1 MTSRAAVAQRLDRL
15 GLTLPTVAAP
25 VGAYVPALRT
35 GLHVWT
41 SGQLPFVAGRLLQ
54 TGTLGDDVTADEAA
68 QAARTAALN
77 AVAAVAQVLA
87 AESGDAPVDALDRV
101 VRVVKVTGFVAS
113 APGFTAQPAVLDA
126 ASILLHEVF
135 GDAGVHVRSAV
146 GVAALPMGSPVEV
159 ELVVETR

>member
-1 MTSRAAVAQRLDRL
+1 VA
-15 GLTLPTVAAP
+15 TP
-25 VGAYVPALRT
+25 VGAYAPAVRT
-35 GLHVWT
+35 GTQVWT

-54 TGTLGDDVTADEAA
+54 TGTVGGEVTADEAA

-87 AESGDAPVDALDRV
+87 AESGDAPVEALDRV

-113 APGFTAQPAVLDA
+113 DPGFTAQPAVLDA
-126 ASILLHEVF
+126 ASTLLRDIF

-146 GVAALPMGSPVEV
+146 GVAALPLGSPVEV
-159 ELVVETR
+159 ELVVETRLVETRPETRP